1 MQGDDDLG
9 VGASTFIVATGA
21 LVVAAGLALAV
32 LRYVGGI
39 PPEQGAEGALGSVAL
54 GAIVAVP
61 GLLAIL
67 AVRDRPVLL
76 ITAAITLVPLSFLSL
91 AGVTLPLL
99 IPAVILLIA
108 YGRRSSHQP
117 PPKGTAAGTVAAVLV
132 LLAAAVSVLVLHEDP
147 RGSGTAPG
155 GESTSDIIT
164 YAESLP
170 CLALSAAAAVAG
182 WFLSEPRRTLD
193 PPTSAAGT

>member
-1 MQGDDDLG
+1 MAGRDDLG

-21 LVVAAGLALAV
+21 LVVAAGLGLAV

-39 PPEQGAEGALGSVAL
+39 PPEQGAEGALGAVAL
-54 GAIVAVP
+54 GATVAVP

-67 AVRDRPVLL
+67 AGRDRPVLL

-91 AGVTLPLL
+91 AGITLPLL

-132 LLAAAVSVLVLHEDP
+132 LLAAAVSVLFLHEDP
-147 RGSGTAPG
+147 RASSTATG

-164 YAESLP
+164 YAESIP
-170 CLALSAAAAVAG
+170 SLALSAAAAVAG
-182 WFLSEPRRTLD
+182 WFLSEARRTFH
-193 PPTSAAGT
+193 PPTSAAET